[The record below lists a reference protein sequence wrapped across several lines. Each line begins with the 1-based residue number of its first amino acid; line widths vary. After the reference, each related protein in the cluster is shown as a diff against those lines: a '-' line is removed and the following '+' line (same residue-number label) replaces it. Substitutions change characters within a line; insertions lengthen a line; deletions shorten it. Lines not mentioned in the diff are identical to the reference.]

1 MVNKLTALQTKI
13 CYMIINVHVLLVNNS
28 YRKTTMQNTGAFI
41 AFASLVIIIYSGLN
55 YYFIRK
61 NRSLLTRRSLTA
73 IIIRMLLFTLILTP
87 VATTIFSYQGI
98 PLLAA
103 LTGFPGYSWLAF
115 LFLFLLIHGSV
126 DIILFTAEKAGF
138 VPSGYMAREI
148 LIVTMVLSVSVL
160 AYGYHEAKDI
170 KVERL
175 VVETDKLPAGT
186 KELKIVQ
193 LSDVHFSPLISV
205 DVADKIKSIVNTERP
220 DIVVSTGDLLD
231 RAIRNRAGVIE
242 ALNGLSAPL
251 GKFAVTG
258 NHEFIA
264 GIDNSVEFISQA
276 GFLLLRNRSISI
288 DGIINLAGVDDSDAA
303 RFGIKIDKS
312 EKEVLEETEPGKFTI
327 LLKHRPVIDR
337 QTSAMFDLQL
347 SGHTHAGQI
356 YPLRFIVRMIFEYT
370 AGFYMIDANTLLY
383 VNKGLGTVGPRIR
396 VLAPPEITV
405 IVLKHKSNSIP
416 AFQ

>member
-1 MVNKLTALQTKI
+1 
-13 CYMIINVHVLLVNNS
+13 
-28 YRKTTMQNTGAFI
+28 MQNTGSFI
-41 AFASLVIIIYSGLN
+41 AFISLVIIIYSGLN

-73 IIIRMLLFTLILTP
+73 IILRMLLFTLILTP

-98 PLLAA
+98 PLMAA
-103 LTGFPGYSWLAF
+103 ITGFPGYSWLAF

-126 DIILFTAEKAGF
+126 DIILFAAEKAGF

-148 LIVTMVLSVSVL
+148 LIVTMVLSGSVL

-175 VVETDKLPAGT
+175 VVETNKLPAGT

-193 LSDVHFSPLISV
+193 LSDVHFSPINSV
-205 DVADKIKSIVNTERP
+205 DLAAKIKSIVNIEKP
-220 DIVVSTGDLLD
+220 DIIVSTGDFLD
-231 RAIRNRAGVIE
+231 RAIRNRTGVIA

-251 GKFAVTG
+251 GKYAVTG

-264 GIDNSVEFISQA
+264 GIDNSVDFISRA
-276 GFLLLRNRSISI
+276 GFLLLRNRNVSI
-288 DGIINLAGVDDSDAA
+288 DGVINLAGVDDSDAP

-312 EKEVLEETEPGKFTI
+312 EKDVLEEAEPGKFTI

-356 YPLRFIVRMIFEYT
+356 YPLRFIVKLIFKYA
-370 AGFYMIDANTLLY
+370 AGFYIIDNNTVLY
-383 VNKGLGTVGPRIR
+383 VSKGAGTTGPPIR

-405 IVLKHKSNSIP
+405 IVLKHKRS
-416 AFQ
+416 